1 MAVIQQPSDLDILLV
16 EADFPSTEPATL
28 FAYWT
33 EPALLQQ
40 WWPPEAEIQPEVG
53 GTYHLS
59 WPGRNWHLRGHYTHF
74 EPTKRL
80 GFTWRWDH
88 DPQEMRTREVTLVLE
103 PLTSGGTR
111 LHLTHKPY
119 DLTPEEQE
127 VRIEQHLT
135 GWTHFLACLQQAVE
149 APAQ

>member
-1 MAVIQQPSDLDILLV
+1 MAAIQQPSDLDILQV

-40 WWPPEAEIQPEVG
+40 WWPPEAEIQPEAG
-53 GTYHLS
+53 GAYHLS
-59 WPGRNWHLRGHYTHF
+59 WPGRNWHLRGRYTHF
-74 EPTKRL
+74 EPAKRL

-103 PLTSGGTR
+103 PLTGGGTR
-111 LHLTHKPY
+111 LRLTHKPY
-119 DLTPEEQE
+119 DHTPEEQE

-135 GWTHFLACLQQAVE
+135 GWMHFLACLQQAVE